1 MSGSPFEELCDKVV
15 PQVQEYY
22 QKIAVLNTEHAILN
36 MLTRVQQQH
45 QRLWSKVDDLRN
57 ELHVSDNNLPFEEKR
72 DRYCPVIKHLLDL
85 VERTKGREQK
95 KEVTDTIMTLI
106 ETQPGLLDLTPRFR
120 KTVKDKCIELIQKH
134 HLASAVRVY
143 EKHFVK
149 TRTDKEDLQ
158 AMIAKPPTDF
168 DLSEQAIAAAEEKKK
183 AAAAEEEKKRTA
195 AAEEEN
201 KKKAEQ
207 KDAVILIISLPEEK
221 KKEEREEIKTEE
233 KKEISEAK
241 NEEKQESSEAEV
253 EEKKKSSDA
262 EETNET
268 NCKTEAEEEKEDSE
282 LVVLETENKL

>member
-45 QRLWSKVDDLRN
+45 QRLWSKVEDLRN

-95 KEVTDTIMTLI
+95 KEVTDTIMKLI
-106 ETQPGLLDLTPRFR
+106 ETQPGLVDLTPRFR
-120 KTVKDKCIELIQKH
+120 KTVKDKCVELIRKH
-134 HLASAVRVY
+134 HLSSAVRVY

-149 TRTDKEDLQ
+149 TANDKRDL
-158 AMIAKPPTDF
+158 AYMIATPTTDV
-168 DLSEQAIAAAEEKKK
+168 DLSDKALEEEKKRAAAAEEDEKKKAVAAAEEK
-183 AAAAEEEKKRTA
+183 
-195 AAEEEN
+195 N
-201 KKKAEQ
+201 KKKQSEQ

-221 KKEEREEIKTEE
+221 KKEEKEEIKTEE
-233 KKEISEAK
+233 KKE
-241 NEEKQESSEAEV
+241 
-253 EEKKKSSDA
+253 SSDA
-262 EETNET
+262 EAEEKKEPKET
-268 NCKTEAEEEKEDSE
+268 NCKAEADEKEDSE
-282 LVVLETENKL
+282 LVVLETDNKL